1 MNDAGMWLGAPGG
14 FVRLDGTPKPAY
26 DGLHRLVK
34 EEWGTPLQTAVT
46 DAEGRLRF
54 NGFLGD
60 YRLAYGDRHAGFSIA
75 EPGTAN
81 VTVELD
87 RS

>member
-14 FVRLDGTPKPAY
+14 FVRVDGTPKPSY
-26 DGLHRLVK
+26 DRLHHLVN
-34 EEWGTPLQTAVT
+34 EEWGTPPTTLVT

-60 YRLAYGDRHAGFSIA
+60 YRVTSEGRSAGFTLG
-75 EPGTAN
+75 EPGAAQLTAA
-81 VTVELD
+81 LD
-87 RS
+87 

>member
-14 FVRLDGTPKPAY
+14 FVRADGTPKPSY
-26 DGLHRLVK
+26 DRLHHLVNN
-34 EEWGTPLQTAVT
+34 EWGTPPTMMAT

-60 YRLAYGDRHAGFSIA
+60 YRITYQDRSADLVLA
-75 EPGTAN
+75 EPGESHLSAA
-81 VTVELD
+81 LA
-87 RS
+87 